1 MTTAADKAGP
11 REGARRR
18 LLGPAAAAA
27 VIALI
32 VVGCL
37 LAPGGAPAFGQA
49 FLDGLRLG
57 MILALI
63 GVGLSLV
70 YSTTGIFNFAHGE
83 LATLGAVLAWWFNAV
98 LGLPLVLAAVIAIL
112 LAAALSYGSERVLW
126 RPLRRRRVNVT
137 SVLVVAIGLGLG
149 ARSVFLFLMGG
160 GRQSYT
166 EFAIQ
171 KPVTFLGVSATPKDL
186 LSIALCALALAALGL
201 FLRKAK
207 LGQAIRAVSDDPVL
221 AGASG
226 IAVNRSISL
235 VWAIAGALAALGGV
249 LLGLSEQITWDMGNL
264 LLLLV
269 IAGVT
274 LGGLGTVYGALAG
287 SVVVGVATQLSTL
300 WIPAELKFVTALVL
314 LIVILLLR
322 PQGILGK
329 GRRVA

>member
-1 MTTAADKAGP
+1 MTAATG
-11 REGARRR
+11 EARPKGRAPRR
-18 LLGPAAAAA
+18 LVGLAAA
-27 VIALI
+27 VAVIILVI
-32 VVGCL
+32 VGCV

-57 MILALI
+57 VILALI

-83 LATLGAVLAWWFNAV
+83 LATLGAVLAWFFNAV
-98 LGLPLVLAAVIAIL
+98 VGLPLVVAAIVAIVLAAGF
-112 LAAALSYGSERVLW
+112 SYGSERVLW
-126 RPLRRRRVNVT
+126 RPLRRRKVNVT

-149 ARSVFLFLMGG
+149 VRSVFLFLIGG
-160 GRQSYT
+160 GRKSYT
-166 EFAIQ
+166 EFAVQ
-171 KPVTFLGVSATPKDL
+171 QPVTFLGISLTPKDL
-186 LSIALCALALAALGL
+186 ISIALCVLALTALGI
-201 FLRKAK
+201 FLRRAK

-287 SVVVGVATQLSTL
+287 SIVVGVATQLSTL
-300 WIPAELKFVTALVL
+300 WIAAELKFVTALVL